1 MRSAT
6 MLLLAL
12 AIGGVA
18 LLAVLG
24 LTRESSLVY
33 TLGVQPQLPVALPAG
48 MTACQAPIVVPRGE
62 RFERVVFYPANPADT
77 PAKLEISVSDAA
89 GERWMARAVTA
100 PRVPPEGT
108 APPPAQRVDVGGL
121 SPDGPVRVCFE
132 NRGKGQVDLWGSTD
146 IASGPTTATID
157 ATRPAADIALVLE
170 RDDARSILALLPEM
184 ADRASL
190 FRARWLSPGAFAVI
204 AVLVLVAV
212 PALLVSALRTARD

>member
-6 MLLLAL
+6 ALLLAF

-18 LLAVLG
+18 VLAVLG
-24 LTRESSLVY
+24 LTRESTLVY
-33 TLGVQPQLPVALPAG
+33 TLGVQPQLPIALPAR

-62 RFERVVFYPANPADT
+62 RFERVVFYPANPADSE
-77 PAKLEISVSDAA
+77 AELEVSVWDAA
-89 GERWMARAVTA
+89 GERRLARAAGA
-100 PRVPPEGT
+100 PPVPPEGK
-108 APPPAQRVDVGGL
+108 APPPAQRVDVGEL
-121 SPDGPVRVCFE
+121 SVDGPVRVCFE
-132 NRGKGQVDLWGSTD
+132 NGGEGNVDLWGSTD

-157 ATRPAADIALVLE
+157 GAPTAADIALVLE
-170 RDDARSILALLPEM
+170 RDDPSSILALLPEM

-190 FRARWLSPGAFAVI
+190 FRARWLSPGAYAVI